1 MIVYKDSLMRQNKLG
16 APDDRGYAV
25 ILECWPAVI
34 LECWP
39 ALAQTWINGLVAH
52 SMQNARAGQ
61 YPGIL

>member
-16 APDDRGYAV
+16 APDDRGY
-25 ILECWPAVI
+25 AVI